1 MILAK
6 TDGVLSRC
14 FSGTWSQLILTV
26 ILNVTE
32 TTISPLCTWGNRQGD
47 VRWFAEVTQ
56 LVAEHGFEPRQ
67 FGCRTQALNQPHCTA
82 SLCFSCALRSERPG
96 ISWQLG
102 TLRPEALMPT
112 VAKLS
117 GDRVGQETSPSFIPY
132 SWRHSNAFRMFSLNP
147 WDILSPFTVN
157 GESALGSSLG
167 KSLRDRGPGMS
178 ICLRVFLTLRSCAS
192 RHCSLSKCYHRITSV
207 QKRTFWVASLE
218 INYKS
223 YSILPLIFGYYHNEK
238 CIKSW
243 NVKLE

>member
-117 GDRVGQETSPSFIPY
+117 GDRVGQETSPRSSPTLGDIPMP
-132 SWRHSNAFRMFSLNP
+132 SECSLWIP
-147 WDILSPFTVN
+147 ETFWALSPWM
-157 GESALGSSLG
+157 E
-167 KSLRDRGPGMS
+167 SLRWAA
-178 ICLRVFLTLRSCAS
+178 VWE
-192 RHCSLSKCYHRITSV
+192 SLWETGGQEWAYVSGC
-207 QKRTFWVASLE
+207 F
-218 INYKS
+218 
-223 YSILPLIFGYYHNEK
+223 
-238 CIKSW
+238 
-243 NVKLE
+243 